1 MDGAPLK
8 EHRPARAR
16 RSKAWNL
23 ALAIFFLALGIVG
36 LVIPVMPQFLFFAI
50 SLFFLSMV
58 SPPVRRAIRRFLHRH
73 PKLLHRYN
81 AWRHRRREKR
91 RNRIRRARAL
101 ADKLRRPG
109 HHTAD

>member
-1 MDGAPLK
+1 MSGAPPR
-8 EHRPARAR
+8 EHHPVRGR

-23 ALAIFFLALGIVG
+23 ALAILFLALGIVG
-36 LVIPVMPQFLFFAI
+36 ILIPVMPQFLFFAM

-58 SPPVRRAIRRFLHRH
+58 FPPVRRALRRFLHKH

-91 RNRIRRARAL
+91 RQRIRKTRAL
-101 ADKLRRPG
+101 AEKLRRHG
-109 HHTAD
+109 HRMPD

>member
-1 MDGAPLK
+1 MDVVPSI
-8 EHRPARAR
+8 EHRPARGR

-23 ALAIFFLALGIVG
+23 ALGIFFLVLGIVG

-58 SPPVRRAIRRFLHRH
+58 FPPVRRALRRFMHRH

-91 RNRIRRARAL
+91 RNRIRKARAL
-101 ADKLRRPG
+101 ADKLRRQG
-109 HHTAD
+109 HRTAD

>member
-1 MDGAPLK
+1 M
-8 EHRPARAR
+8 RAR

-23 ALAIFFLALGIVG
+23 ALAVLFLALGVVG
-36 LVIPVMPQFLFFAI
+36 ILIPIMPQFLFFAM

-58 SPPVRRAIRRFLHRH
+58 FPPVRRAIRRFLHKH

-91 RNRIRRARAL
+91 RLRIRKRRAL
-101 ADKLRRPG
+101 AEKLRG
-109 HHTAD
+109 HGHRAPD